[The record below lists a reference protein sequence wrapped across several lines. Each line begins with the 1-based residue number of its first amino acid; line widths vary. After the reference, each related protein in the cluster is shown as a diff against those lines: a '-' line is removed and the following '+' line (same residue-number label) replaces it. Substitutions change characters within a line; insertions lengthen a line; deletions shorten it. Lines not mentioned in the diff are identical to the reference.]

1 VPVYLS
7 LDNFI
12 KGKTIAVVD
21 IETTGFSHKE
31 DCIVEIGVCE
41 LDLKSGSCRE
51 LFNQIILESHFSTH
65 HQKAWIFQ
73 NSDLKYEDVVNANPL
88 AKYKDELQDIFDK
101 YSATAYNIRFDFDYL
116 QSRGFLIK
124 ELPCPM
130 VIATDILKIPL
141 PKSFKTYKWPKV
153 EEAWNFYFPDKSY
166 IEQHRAYDD
175 AFHEALIVYEMYKRS
190 QWTPIDENINFH

>member
-1 VPVYLS
+1 MPLT
-7 LDNFI
+7 LDHFT

-41 LDLKSGSCRE
+41 LDLKFGTCRE
-51 LFNQIILESHFSTH
+51 LFNQIIREQHFSTRH
-65 HQKAWIFQ
+65 HKSWIFQ
-73 NSDLKYEDVVNANPL
+73 NSDLRYEDVLEAEPMTF
-88 AKYKDELQDIFDK
+88 YKDELQNIFDR

-141 PKSFKTYKWPKV
+141 PQSPKTYKWPKV
-153 EEAWNFYFPDKSY
+153 EEAWNYYFPDQEYVEK
-166 IEQHRAYDD
+166 HRAYDD
-175 AFHEALIVYEMYKRS
+175 VFHEALIVYEMYKRS
-190 QWTPIDENINFH
+190 QWKPITTKVNFH